1 MLTYQPQNDIYYG
14 IFRFLSILIRDS
26 SKEYNIDLFK
36 ILDFYLLF
44 PNFIPDIRV
53 TNELLKDKNKF
64 KQYKNAYAVEGNQK
78 QIFNKLNKIQDKI
91 IEILVSKNILNIAKI
106 KIGIISLNPNI
117 DIPFFLLQQI
127 EVKNHENYNIF
138 EFLTK
143 LSTLPFYGEDGL
155 KDRTGLME
163 YRYDG
168 VN

>member
-1 MLTYQPQNDIYYG
+1 MLTYQPQNDVYYG
-14 IFRFLSILIRDS
+14 IFRFLSILTRDS

-64 KQYKNAYAVEGNQK
+64 KLYKNAYAIEGNQK
-78 QIFNKLNKIQDKI
+78 QIFHKLNKIQDKI
-91 IEILVSKNILNIAKI
+91 IEILVTKNILNIAKI
-106 KIGIISLNPNI
+106 KIDIISLNPNI

-127 EVKNHENYNIF
+127 EAKNYENYNLL

>member
-14 IFRFLSILIRDS
+14 IFRFLSILTRDS
-26 SKEYNIDLFK
+26 SKEYNVDLFK
-36 ILDFYLLF
+36 ILDFYFLF

-53 TNELLKDKNKF
+53 TSELLKDKNKF
-64 KQYKNAYAVEGNQK
+64 KLYKNAYAIEGNQK
-78 QIFNKLNKIQDKI
+78 QIFHKLNKIQDKI
-91 IEILVSKNILNIAKI
+91 IEILVTKNILNIAKI
-106 KIGIISLNPNI
+106 KIDIISLNPNT

-127 EVKNHENYNIF
+127 EAKNHENYNLL

-143 LSTLPFYGEDGL
+143 LYTLPFYGEDGL